1 MTARILSTSAL
12 WTLIAATLYFGKLWG
27 GLALLLVLTGA
38 AHWELCTLLRRSGAP
53 VRRETTV
60 FLGTGILGFL
70 AWGILKSPAA
80 PPPNPILIAAPGLLI
95 ATLMMTLLRAPAR
108 LVQLFLRL
116 PATLTWL
123 YLPLSIAPLVYLAA
137 EPWARAKDISGLL
150 LVLWF
155 VATVKFADCGALVT
169 GLTLG
174 RHKLAPSIS
183 PGKSWEGCVGGVII
197 AGGVAAAIAWL
208 YNANATALGWTVSPE
223 KFTPLK
229 AFVLALPLAAIGIP
243 SDLVE
248 SVFKRHAGV
257 KDSGKTIPGI
267 GGAYDLMDSLILT
280 APVGYLLI
288 KFFVTR

>member
-1 MTARILSTSAL
+1 MTARILSTLAL

-27 GLALLLVLTGA
+27 GLILLLALTGA
-38 AHWELCTLLRRSGAP
+38 AHWELCTLLQLSGAP

-60 FLGTGILGFL
+60 LLGTALLGFL
-70 AWGILKSPAA
+70 AWGILKNPAT
-80 PPPNPILIAAPGLLI
+80 PPPHPILIAAPGLCI
-95 ATLMMTLLRAPAR
+95 ATLMMAHLRTPAR

-116 PATLTWL
+116 PTTLTWL
-123 YLPLSIAPLVYLAA
+123 YIPLSIAPLVYLAA

-155 VATVKFADCGALVT
+155 IATVKFADCGALVT
-169 GLTLG
+169 GLTFG

-183 PGKSWEGCVGGVII
+183 PGKSWEGCVGGVIT

-208 YNANATALGWTVSPE
+208 YNSNATTLGWTISPE

-229 AFVLALPLAAIGIP
+229 AFVLALPLAATGIP

-280 APVGYLLI
+280 APIGYLLI
-288 KFFVTR
+288 KFCVTN